1 MKILMVNKFL
11 YPAGGAETYMFET
24 GRYWKRCG
32 FEVEY
37 FGMRH
42 PGNVVGNR
50 WNLYTKSLDFHPKGA
65 CGYLINPVKLIY
77 SVEAKKKMEELL
89 IRFHP
94 DVVHLNNFNYQLTPS
109 VLEAAAE
116 YRESTKP
123 DLRVIYTAH
132 DPQLVCPNHYLY
144 RPDTGEVCGR
154 CLGGN
159 YGNCIRGRCIHGSA
173 LKSCVGTMEAVYWK
187 RRKIYRQID
196 AIICPSFF
204 IKEKLDTDLLLRGK
218 TTVMCNFVRETLDC
232 GKEKGEYVLYFGRY
246 SEEKGIRLLL
256 EAGKE
261 LSDIPFV
268 FAGNGPL
275 EKLIDKYKGG
285 NVRNAGFLKGKALDG
300 LIRGARFTVCPSV
313 CNENCPFSVM
323 ESIAN
328 RTPVLGAQRG
338 GIPELISEGKT
349 GWLFRAGDKADLR
362 FALRRIWDSD
372 EPEWFA
378 ENCSNTHFAS
388 VEEYGEKLYKIY
400 RPVSEK

>member
-1 MKILMVNKFL
+1 
-11 YPAGGAETYMFET
+11 
-24 GRYWKRCG
+24 
-32 FEVEY
+32 
-37 FGMRH
+37 
-42 PGNVVGNR
+42 
-50 WNLYTKSLDFHPKGA
+50 
-65 CGYLINPVKLIY
+65 
-77 SVEAKKKMEELL
+77 
-89 IRFHP
+89 
-94 DVVHLNNFNYQLTPS
+94 
-109 VLEAAAE
+109 
-116 YRESTKP
+116 
-123 DLRVIYTAH
+123 
-132 DPQLVCPNHYLY
+132 
-144 RPDTGEVCGR
+144 
-154 CLGGN
+154 
-159 YGNCIRGRCIHGSA
+159 
-173 LKSCVGTMEAVYWK
+173 
-187 RRKIYRQID
+187 
-196 AIICPSFF
+196 
-204 IKEKLDTDLLLRGK
+204 
-218 TTVMCNFVRETLDC
+218 MCNFVRETLDC

-268 FAGNGPL
+268 FAGDGPL

-285 NVRNAGFLKGKALDG
+285 NVRNAGFLKGEALDR